1 VLWGPGRPAEDEFA
15 LATAGVSPYLAWTFP
30 KKAET
35 YERYLTLEALTSEE
49 RDAWKQAFHRFL
61 QAVSFQSCKPL
72 ILKSP
77 PHTARIKVLLELYPD
92 ARFIHLRRN
101 PFDVFASTVRLV
113 REGTRPLRLQRLNQD
128 DVEAGVLR
136 RHRRMYDSFFDDWPM
151 IVSARKCELR
161 YEDLVA
167 RPIQNLQ
174 RIYEAL
180 DLPSFEHALPAVEQR
195 LSQSPLHAPR
205 TYEPPPAF
213 RVRVAMEQRRCFDEW
228 SYPVDPRALAA

>member
-1 VLWGPGRPAEDEFA
+1 VPWGPGRPAEDELA
-15 LATAGVSPYLAWTFP
+15 LATAGLSPYLAWTFP
-30 KKAET
+30 KQAEF
-35 YERYLTLEALTSEE
+35 YERYLTLKALTSEE
-49 RDAWKQAFHRFL
+49 RDEWMQAFRRFL
-61 QAVSFQSCKPL
+61 KAVSLQSCKPL

-77 PHTARIKVLLELYPD
+77 PHTARIRTLLELYPD
-92 ARFIHLRRN
+92 ARFVHLRRN

-113 REGTRPLRLQRLNQD
+113 RKGTRPLRLQQLNKD

-136 RHRRMYDSFFDDWPM
+136 RHRRMYDSFFDEWPT
-151 IVSARKCELR
+151 IAPARKCELK

-180 DLPSFEHALPAVEQR
+180 ELPSFEHVRPAVESR

-205 TYEPPPAF
+205 TYEPPSAF
-213 RVRVAMEQRRCFDEW
+213 RVRVALEQRRCFDEW
-228 SYPVDPRALAA
+228 RYPAGRPLAA